1 MRGGARQTFTI
12 WESESDDKIPV
23 LRVGS
28 KIVHPIM
35 VEITI
40 NGKKMVMELDMGAA
54 ISIMIYYYE
63 G

>member
-1 MRGGARQTFTI
+1 MQGGARQTFTI
-12 WESESDDKIPV
+12 WESESDDEIPV

-28 KIVHPIM
+28 KTVHLIM

-40 NGKKMVMELDMGAA
+40 NGKKMVMELDTGATV
-54 ISIMIYYYE
+54 SIMIYYYE